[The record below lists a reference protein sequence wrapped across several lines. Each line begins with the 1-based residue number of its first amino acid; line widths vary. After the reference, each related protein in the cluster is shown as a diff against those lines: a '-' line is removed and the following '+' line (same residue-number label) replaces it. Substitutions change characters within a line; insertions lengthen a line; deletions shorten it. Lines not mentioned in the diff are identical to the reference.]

1 MKSTKKMIMVPEMEY
16 STLLNMLKN
25 KDELGYE
32 KSKIDNK
39 IARTLADPK
48 LTQLVKG
55 KKYDWLIKQQQQMK
69 RDISAEAMKPQN
81 VMLDKEQLKT
91 ILSDISKYLGV
102 EPTKIGQSE
111 GKEDE
116 ILQTPRLTKSQR
128 KKQKE
133 RAKKNTPTKPQDR
146 LNQSYDD
153 LNISGTSIPKTPAKS
168 PQKQITPK
176 LNYIIHPNQYN
187 DFLKILKQNDLKLK
201 INKRT
206 KEILNEKDQPIEG
219 SNYNDILDYLT
230 GKTETK
236 PPGTEELVTRMQGE
250 KYYTQARDWAEQ
262 YRQSGQG
269 KKLQLYKTTK
279 GLIRRKQIKNQTFKP
294 LMWAK
299 L

>member
-1 MKSTKKMIMVPEMEY
+1 MIMVPEMEY

-25 KDELGYE
+25 KDEIGYE

-48 LTQLVKG
+48 LSQLVKG

-69 RDISAEAMKPQN
+69 RDMSAEAMKPQN

-102 EPTKIGQSE
+102 EPTKAREAEKMEE
-111 GKEDE
+111 G
-116 ILQTPRLTKSQR
+116 IMQTPRLSSGQ
-128 KKQKE
+128 KKRRRLK
-133 RAKKNTPTKPQDR
+133 AKNSAIKPQDQ
-146 LNQSYDD
+146 LNQSYDGFD
-153 LNISGTSIPKTPAKS
+153 VPGTSTPTS
-168 PQKQITPK
+168 PAQKQATPK
-176 LNYIIHPNQYN
+176 RTYLIHPDQYSG
-187 DFLKILKQNDLKLK
+187 LEKIFKQNAEKLK

-206 KEILNEKDQPIEG
+206 KEILNANGQPIQG

-230 GKTETK
+230 GEDVTK

-250 KYYTQARDWAEQ
+250 KYYTRARDWAKYYQQRGE
-262 YRQSGQG
+262 G
-269 KKLQLYKTTK
+269 KKRQLYKTTK
-279 GLIRRKQIKNQTFKP
+279 GLVRRKQIKTRSFKP
-294 LMWAK
+294 LLWTK